1 MQRSR
6 GSHRDPLLHD
16 HGLNTGKEGLRFG
29 GDFVIAAGSG
39 GAGRYTFTG
48 LLQKGRRLEWVVNY
62 TDSDNH
68 VYYQLGK
75 DNLHRTEVIKGK
87 KSRTVK
93 IPHNMKWDDFLSVD
107 ITVQADSIVHRVLI
121 DDKWVELDNWKQSGS
136 NLTAGKFGFHIPGR
150 DQVGLSHFAFVP
162 ER

>member
-1 MQRSR
+1 
-6 GSHRDPLLHD
+6 
-16 HGLNTGKEGLRFG
+16 
-29 GDFVIAAGSG
+29 VI
-39 GAGRYTFTG
+39 
-48 LLQKGRRLEWVVNY
+48 NY
-62 TDSDNH
+62 SDTDNH

-75 DNLHRTEVIKGK
+75 DFLHRTEVSKGR

-107 ITVQADSIVHRVLI
+107 IAVRADSIVHRVLI
-121 DDKWVELDNWKQSGS
+121 DDKWVELDNWKQPGS
-136 NLTAGKFGFHIPGR
+136 SLTAGKFGFHIPGR